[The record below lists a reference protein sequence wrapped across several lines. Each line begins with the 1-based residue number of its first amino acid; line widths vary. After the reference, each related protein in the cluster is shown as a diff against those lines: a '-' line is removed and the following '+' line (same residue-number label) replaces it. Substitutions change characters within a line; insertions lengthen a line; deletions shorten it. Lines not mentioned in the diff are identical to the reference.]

1 MLSSYQSVLWKS
13 NDNFIKSNKRDKI
26 IYQIVN
32 NLFCEINNLI
42 ANIKYFIKFYII
54 SKVKFFQIILKKIN
68 FKII

>member
-54 SKVKFFQIILKKIN
+54 SKVKFFQIILKKVN